1 MTAFSERIAYM
12 RASADVVRVL
22 FESVT
27 DSGTISFGAGAPA
40 REALP
45 VDEVAQISREIFC
58 KDGQGYQMLQYGNP
72 MGLSALRQV
81 VVDSLLKP
89 RGLGAKYE
97 NVIIG
102 NGGMEGLSMTSHLYL
117 DPGDVVLVESP
128 TFVQTI
134 ETFQLFQARCLA
146 VETDDEG
153 LVIEALEKSIV
164 KHKPK
169 LIYVIPTFQ
178 NPSGRTTTLERRR
191 AIAELAGRYDVMVL
205 EDDPYC
211 ELRYTGQALPSIKS
225 FDETGH
231 VIYSNS
237 FSKIF
242 SPGCRLGYVYADK
255 EIVDRMYDIKTATN
269 SLTNVYTQVLC
280 AEFFK
285 RGLYPDHLKRICAI
299 HSERRDALMASLKA
313 QMPSGVKWVQPDG
326 GLFSWVELPGGLST
340 TELLPEVMAAG
351 ATYLPG
357 KQFFAEGQPV
367 ADNCMRLS
375 FGQIPPEKIE
385 QGVKIMAGVIKNRL
399 K

>member
-27 DSGTISFGAGAPA
+27 DPGTISFGAGAPA

-72 MGLSALRQV
+72 MGLPALRQV

-164 KHKPK
+164 KHKP
-169 LIYVIPTFQ
+169 
-178 NPSGRTTTLERRR
+178 
-191 AIAELAGRYDVMVL
+191 
-205 EDDPYC
+205 
-211 ELRYTGQALPSIKS
+211 
-225 FDETGH
+225 
-231 VIYSNS
+231 
-237 FSKIF
+237 
-242 SPGCRLGYVYADK
+242 
-255 EIVDRMYDIKTATN
+255 
-269 SLTNVYTQVLC
+269 
-280 AEFFK
+280 
-285 RGLYPDHLKRICAI
+285 
-299 HSERRDALMASLKA
+299 
-313 QMPSGVKWVQPDG
+313 
-326 GLFSWVELPGGLST
+326 
-340 TELLPEVMAAG
+340 
-351 ATYLPG
+351 
-357 KQFFAEGQPV
+357 
-367 ADNCMRLS
+367 
-375 FGQIPPEKIE
+375 
-385 QGVKIMAGVIKNRL
+385 
-399 K
+399 